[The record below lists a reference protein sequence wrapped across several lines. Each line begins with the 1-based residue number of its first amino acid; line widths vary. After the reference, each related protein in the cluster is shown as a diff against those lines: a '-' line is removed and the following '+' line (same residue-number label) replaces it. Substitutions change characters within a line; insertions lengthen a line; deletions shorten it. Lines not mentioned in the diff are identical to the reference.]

1 MFDLYW
7 IGGATNRDK
16 SALLLFTTLRHS
28 FFCLQLLLVAEDRPV
43 KIVLISNHQGLK
55 VEHAEQKFA
64 NVHQTFVR
72 YFT

>member
-1 MFDLYW
+1 MFDYVTFNVKYYILSQ
-7 IGGATNRDK
+7 I
-16 SALLLFTTLRHS
+16 
-28 FFCLQLLLVAEDRPV
+28 FCKKWGFYLQLLLVAEDRPV
-43 KIVLISNHQGLK
+43 KIVPISNHQGLK